1 MTLSLIF
8 YQSYAPYGIPLRA
21 LSHSALA
28 HPLRLP
34 RPITPLTPTL
44 GSIMS
49 QVQDYRPTA
58 TSNAA
63 GRLEHICHAAGIT
76 AASPIQQPLQGQG
89 RLRRPMPS
97 LPATSR
103 DSEQHQ
109 RLPPASSA
117 PPLPHA
123 SNWRV
128 TSARCCS
135 IATASYIDHQSGPE
149 VSGLTRHIKTN
160 LNDLQGQR
168 TTSASSP
175 CVFSADVAA
184 RLQREGVE
192 RSVTTRSQLHP
203 ILTTRAGPKSQ
214 GSPVATKRTETKQPG
229 TANNTSVFSLRLQ
242 YRCVRSPPTGGCRAL
257 GNARSQLHLILT
269 TRAGPKSQGSPV
281 ASKRTKTK
289 RNETRTASTCSGS
302 FSVCDFRHTSPTPP
316 SIGALNNQPLSHT
329 SSRMDEVCSQ
339 TLQALGS
346 LPLKKHHITSHHQS
360 KSSDQGQRT
369 TTASSPCASSADI
382 AARLQLEGDE
392 RSDCC

>member
-1 MTLSLIF
+1 MYTPASSSVQECVARVTSLSLIF

-103 DSEQHQ
+103 DSKQHQ

-214 GSPVATKRTETKQPG
+214 GSPVASKRTE
-229 TANNTSVFSLRLQ
+229 
-242 YRCVRSPPTGGCRAL
+242 
-257 GNARSQLHLILT
+257 
-269 TRAGPKSQGSPV
+269 
-281 ASKRTKTK
+281 TK

-382 AARLQLEGDE
+382 AARLQPEGDE

>member
-1 MTLSLIF
+1 MESDVAEPYILPELRTIRDSTEGAEPQRSLT
-8 YQSYAPYGIPLRA
+8 STAPAAPNHTPDTHAGLYHEPNPGLQTNSHLKRSWQTRA
-21 LSHSALA
+21 YLPCGWNNSRITNSA
-28 HPLRLP
+28 
-34 RPITPLTPTL
+34 
-44 GSIMS
+44 
-49 QVQDYRPTA
+49 
-58 TSNAA
+58 
-63 GRLEHICHAAGIT
+63 
-76 AASPIQQPLQGQG
+76 AASGARTTSSPDAQP
-89 RLRRPMPS
+89 
-97 LPATSR
+97 TS
-103 DSEQHQ
+103 
-109 RLPPASSA
+109 
-117 PPLPHA
+117 
-123 SNWRV
+123 
-128 TSARCCS
+128 
-135 IATASYIDHQSGPE
+135 
-149 VSGLTRHIKTN
+149 
-160 LNDLQGQR
+160 DLQGQR

-281 ASKRTKTK
+281 ASKRTETK

-382 AARLQLEGDE
+382 AARLQSEGDE

>member
-1 MTLSLIF
+1 M
-8 YQSYAPYGIPLRA
+8 
-21 LSHSALA
+21 
-28 HPLRLP
+28 
-34 RPITPLTPTL
+34 
-44 GSIMS
+44 
-49 QVQDYRPTA
+49 
-58 TSNAA
+58 
-63 GRLEHICHAAGIT
+63 
-76 AASPIQQPLQGQG
+76 QQNEPK
-89 RLRRPMPS
+89 R
-97 LPATSR
+97 
-103 DSEQHQ
+103 
-109 RLPPASSA
+109 
-117 PPLPHA
+117 
-123 SNWRV
+123 N
-128 TSARCCS
+128 
-135 IATASYIDHQSGPE
+135 
-149 VSGLTRHIKTN
+149 N
-160 LNDLQGQR
+160 QGQR
-168 TTSASSP
+168 TTPASSP

-214 GSPVATKRTETKQPG
+214 GSPVASKRTE
-229 TANNTSVFSLRLQ
+229 
-242 YRCVRSPPTGGCRAL
+242 
-257 GNARSQLHLILT
+257 
-269 TRAGPKSQGSPV
+269 
-281 ASKRTKTK
+281 TK

-382 AARLQLEGDE
+382 AARLQPEGDE